1 MLKDFHVLN
10 ISEIKHRNGC
20 GEVGNEP
27 QIKFSKLH
35 GGNVCSH
42 KRLPLIF
49 NACICFLLS
58 VPEMEINVGYILG
71 TCKPVCP
78 LLEDSFAYCGYLLF
92 RYNCNCGKLS

>member
-27 QIKFSKLH
+27 RVKFSKLH

-42 KRLPLIF
+42 KRLPLILMLVSAF
-49 NACICFLLS
+49 
-58 VPEMEINVGYILG
+58 
-71 TCKPVCP
+71 
-78 LLEDSFAYCGYLLF
+78 YLLCL
-92 RYNCNCGKLS
+92 RWK